1 MNTTFTPAAPT
12 RLASLALSAFFTLSM
27 LAGINSLAR
36 NDDNMAALMAQHQAQ
51 QAHQAQ
57 ASTSRT

>member
-27 LAGINSLAR
+27 LAGINGLAR
-36 NDDNMAALMAQHQAQ
+36 NDDNMAALMAHHQAQ
-51 QAHQAQ
+51 QAQ